1 MLEKYHFDH
10 IHEDCRIKCPDCSD
24 QRKNKTAKTLS
35 VTRQGNEYLY
45 YCHDCH
51 LSGKHIKKQ
60 DIIQPNVRAI
70 SVPQT
75 FDESK
80 VSRFLRDRNIN
91 PEHVNKY
98 PVISGKKFFNGCG
111 EVDSIGF
118 VYGDKEAVKWRSIE
132 GKHFTQDGAART
144 FWRIEDVDDSEIIV
158 IVEGEADCLATAC
171 AGVNNVVSVPN
182 GAPVKVSAR
191 TIDPEEDVKFH
202 YVWEARTT
210 LEQKQKVILACD
222 NDRAGFALQEEL
234 ARRIGRAKCWTIEY
248 PDGCK
253 DPNDILIQK
262 GEDEL
267 KRIFDNAQ
275 PIPLEG
281 VYSAN
286 EYSLDIE
293 HLYKEGMVGGVS
305 TGLSTL
311 DNLFTVVPDQLT
323 IITGIPGS
331 GKSEFVDQLMVN
343 LAKRE
348 KWKFAVASFENP
360 PPLHIAKLC
369 EKYVKKPFF
378 DGNQERMTEEEREEA
393 GKWVNEHF
401 LFLEQRGGDTATIE
415 SILDR
420 AKQAVM
426 RLGVRGLVID
436 PYNYIAQSS
445 GTESE
450 HKGINDM
457 LTRLVTFARA
467 HKVHIWFVAH
477 PAKMMTN
484 SDGSTPVPKGMNI
497 SGSAAFFAKADLGIT
512 VHLDSEKN
520 VEIHCWKARFKWVGK
535 TGYVNLDFDIPT
547 GTYSDIEYPDF
558 DPDVNENTTK
568 NFTEVDDDWD
578 F

>member
-45 YCHDCH
+45 YCHHCH

-281 VYSAN
+281 VYSEN
-286 EYSLDIE
+286 EY
-293 HLYKEGMVGGVS
+293 
-305 TGLSTL
+305 
-311 DNLFTVVPDQLT
+311 
-323 IITGIPGS
+323 
-331 GKSEFVDQLMVN
+331 
-343 LAKRE
+343 
-348 KWKFAVASFENP
+348 
-360 PPLHIAKLC
+360 
-369 EKYVKKPFF
+369 
-378 DGNQERMTEEEREEA
+378 
-393 GKWVNEHF
+393 
-401 LFLEQRGGDTATIE
+401 
-415 SILDR
+415 
-420 AKQAVM
+420 
-426 RLGVRGLVID
+426 
-436 PYNYIAQSS
+436 
-445 GTESE
+445 
-450 HKGINDM
+450 
-457 LTRLVTFARA
+457 
-467 HKVHIWFVAH
+467 
-477 PAKMMTN
+477 
-484 SDGSTPVPKGMNI
+484 
-497 SGSAAFFAKADLGIT
+497 
-512 VHLDSEKN
+512 
-520 VEIHCWKARFKWVGK
+520 
-535 TGYVNLDFDIPT
+535 
-547 GTYSDIEYPDF
+547 
-558 DPDVNENTTK
+558 
-568 NFTEVDDDWD
+568 
-578 F
+578 